1 MPNLPLHPPDA
12 AERLPDLIAQALELP
27 EAERDSFLERTCAGD
42 EALLAEA
49 RSLLGH
55 DRAGNFLEARPFA
68 LDRAALGLHDGGEL
82 APGAILDECRVVRF
96 LGQGGMGEVYL
107 AQDTKLERLVAVKL
121 LKRSFDDATSLRRF
135 RHERRVLAGLTHPNI
150 ARLYGGGTTAE
161 GRSYLVM
168 EYAEGERLDKFCE
181 AAGLGITAR
190 LALFRKVCAA
200 VFYAHQNLV
209 VHRDLKPA
217 NIRVTAEGEPKL
229 LDFGIAKLLEPE
241 GTTTAKLDAT
251 VTMQGAMTPEYASPE
266 QLKGEPITTASDVYS
281 LGVVLFELLTGQR
294 PFGHLH
300 GRRPDE
306 LARAVCEEE
315 PPRPSTVVGRTS
327 PAPTTT
333 TRSAEPAPSTGTTTQ
348 TRPAT
353 LRRQLEGDLD
363 NIVAKALQKEPARRY
378 PGALGLSEDIRR
390 YCEGLPVSARRDT
403 LGYRTGKFVRRNK
416 AVVAAAALAVLAL
429 VAGLVAATVQARR
442 ANRRFEDVRRLAHS
456 ILFEIEPKIA
466 NLSGKTIETRQ
477 LLVQRA
483 MEYLD
488 SLSAERGNDPDLRR
502 EVAVAYRRIGDV
514 QGNPNYSNLGD
525 LKGALA
531 SYQKSQGLLQAI
543 VAANDHDWQAQNE
556 LAKLHQQIGMA
567 LYWTLDRKDEA
578 LPHYQA
584 ALATMH
590 RLVAEQPGS
599 AELQRELVVML
610 KDIGDWYE
618 DRLALPQAL
627 AAYHEALPIVQ
638 AVAAAPPQVPEDR
651 VNVARL
657 LVRISKIHKDA
668 ADYPAAMVDLAQ
680 AEAVV
685 APLVQTMPQD
695 SSVQL
700 ENWFI
705 IFNQMWT
712 ATKQGA
718 LPEAL
723 AFGIRSISLAQALDA
738 ANPGDA
744 GIQHDLAN
752 SLEHHAETLR
762 LTGRWPEALAAA
774 RSSWEINTR
783 LAANSPEVY
792 TQDCISSRWAMG
804 QARLLLGDN
813 AVAAEDAEASR
824 AMLEGELA
832 KTPDDPDLRKLEVSV
847 CELEGDL
854 RERKSQPAREWYKR
868 ALAALQ
874 SLTDKKQIS
883 DAEAPGFASQ
893 RAKFTAKLT
902 PAN

>member
-1 MPNLPLHPPDA
+1 MPNPPLHSPDA

-27 EAERDSFLERTCAGD
+27 EVERDGFLERTCAGNED
-42 EALLAEA
+42 LLAEA

-55 DRAGNFLEARPFA
+55 DQAGFLEKRPFA
-68 LDRAALGLHDGGEL
+68 LDRAAFGLHDGGEL
-82 APGAILDECRVVRF
+82 MPGTVLDDCRMVRL

-107 AQDTKLERLVAVKL
+107 AHDTKLERLVAVKL
-121 LKRSFDDATSLRRF
+121 LKRSFDDATLLRRF

-150 ARLYGGGTTAE
+150 ARLYGGGTTPE

-168 EYAEGERLDKFCE
+168 EYVEGERLDQFCT
-181 AAGLGITAR
+181 ANGLGTYQR

-200 VFYAHQNLV
+200 VVYAHQNLV

-217 NIRVTAEGEPKL
+217 NLRVTAEGEPKL
-229 LDFGIAKLLEPE
+229 LDFGIAKLLDPE
-241 GTTTAKLDAT
+241 GTINVEPT

-266 QLKGEPITTASDVYS
+266 QLKSEPITTGSDVYS

-294 PFGHLH
+294 PFAHLK

-306 LARAVCEEE
+306 LARAICEEE
-315 PPRPSTVVGRTS
+315 PPRPSTVVGRAS

-333 TRSAEPAPSTGTTTQ
+333 TRSAEPAPATSTTTPM
-348 TRPAT
+348 RPAT

-363 NIVAKALQKEPARRY
+363 NIVAKALQKEPTRRY
-378 PGALGLSEDIRR
+378 PSVLGLSEDIRR

-403 LGYRTGKFVRRNK
+403 FAYRTGKFVGRNK
-416 AVVAAAALAVLAL
+416 AVVAVMTLAVLTL
-429 VAGLVAATVQARR
+429 VMGLVVATVQARR

-531 SYQKSQGLLQAI
+531 SYQKSQHLLQAI
-543 VAANDHDWQAQNE
+543 VAANGHDWQAQNE
-556 LAKLHQQIGMA
+556 LAKLHEQIGIA

-584 ALATMH
+584 ALATMR

-599 AELQRELVVML
+599 AELQRELVIML
-610 KDIGDWYE
+610 KDVGDWYE

-638 AVAAAPPQVPEDR
+638 TVAAAPPQVPEDR

-657 LVRISKIHKDA
+657 LGRISRIHKDA
-668 ADYPAAMVDLAQ
+668 ADYPAAMADLAR
-680 AEAVV
+680 ADAVV

-723 AFGIRSISLAQALDA
+723 AFGTRAISSAQALDA

-804 QARLLLGDN
+804 QARVLLSDN

-824 AMLEGELA
+824 AMLESELS

-854 RERKSQPAREWYKR
+854 CERKSQPGPARDWYKR
-868 ALAALQ
+868 ALASLQ
-874 SLTDKKQIS
+874 TLSDKKQIS
-883 DAEAPGFASQ
+883 DAEAPSFASQ

-902 PAN
+902 PAS